1 VRIELGPLPSD
12 GALIWLAYARTVLA
26 EIISARN
33 GDVPSLDP
41 VVIEALE
48 AVLDDW
54 DDAASHSREF
64 RWQVDLPEN
73 AVLKLVEAWLD
84 ISEYLRVE
92 AEQRGFD
99 RAPRD
104 GEGFY
109 NAAIAAVVDAFDQR
123 GRDPE
128 FAGKLVRMWS
138 GAAAP

>member
-26 EIISARN
+26 EIISSRN
-33 GDVPSLDP
+33 GDVPSVDAP
-41 VVIEALE
+41 VVEALE

-54 DDAASHSREF
+54 ETAANSSREF

-73 AVLKLVEAWLD
+73 AVLRLVEAWLD

-92 AEQRGFD
+92 TERRGFD
-99 RAPRD
+99 LAPPD
-104 GEGFY
+104 GEAFY
-109 NAAIAAVVDAFDQR
+109 NAAIAAVVAAFDR
-123 GRDPE
+123 RSRDPA

-138 GAAAP
+138 AAATP